1 MINNPESLLATKKP
15 GPARSLKPGT
25 CNFPLHMPVAARQLL
40 GRVTTVL
47 HAKSVNRGSLRLLGS
62 AITRH
67 VPRAGVAWQR
77 IMVRNYGQ
85 AMVEDGTDHTVRE
98 SQNDFL
104 ESI

>member
-1 MINNPESLLATKKP
+1 
-15 GPARSLKPGT
+15 
-25 CNFPLHMPVAARQLL
+25 MPVAARQLL

-47 HAKSVNRGSLRLLGS
+47 RAKSVNRGSLRLIGS

-67 VPRAGVAWQR
+67 VPKAGAMWQR
-77 IMVRNYGQ
+77 IMVNNYGT

-98 SQNDFL
+98 SHNDFV